1 VHYFDPATRSYNQ
14 KSMAI
19 YIEKGAKIVNVVL
32 SRNQEVLQSLYVV
45 YQKDAASKGAEAESY
60 LKVFKQT
67 PTDDGS
73 LFKAKFEEN
82 TDSEANKVQLQA
94 NS

>member
-1 VHYFDPATRSYNQ
+1 
-14 KSMAI
+14 M
-19 YIEKGAKIVNVVL
+19 
-32 SRNQEVLQSLYVV
+32 
-45 YQKDAASKGAEAESY
+45 YQKDAASKGAEAESF